1 MPLTTPLNANDT
13 SDLLA
18 RKDDLVEAISLLAE
32 KLGVEIGY
40 SFDMMLEAR
49 DAGIR
54 DVDLL
59 EMLVELE
66 AIKYTLC
73 ARRLREESGEP

>member
-1 MPLTTPLNANDT
+1 MPLAIPLNANDT
-13 SDLLA
+13 SDLMA
-18 RKDDLVEAISLLAE
+18 RKDDLVEVISQLAE
-32 KLGVEIGY
+32 TLGIAIGY

-54 DVDLL
+54 DIYLL

-73 ARRLREESGEP
+73 ARRLREESRES